1 MFTRFRRKAV
11 DLIEI
16 DDQQF
21 RKFGQRKRIEWL
33 LTLDAG
39 KVTQPERVQFK
50 LFSLVAGREK
60 IQHAR
65 L

>member
-1 MFTRFRRKAV
+1 MLPGLGRKSLN
-11 DLIEI
+11 LIEI

-21 RKFGQRKRIEWL
+21 RKLGQRKRIEGL
-33 LTLDAG
+33 LTFDTG
-39 KVTQPERVQFK
+39 KVTQAERVQFK
-50 LFSLVAGREK
+50 LFSLVAGRKK